1 MKKIY
6 KKYELDTSVK
16 NSPNCQHIHTIA
28 ANSLLYSTTSLLQLK
43 LQKNSFSILLK
54 IQIETVVRTVKKGGG
69 ARIYI

>member
-6 KKYELDTSVK
+6 KKYELDKSVK

-28 ANSLLYSTTSLLQLK
+28 ANSLLYSATSVIQLK
-43 LQKNSFSILLK
+43 LQKPFPILLK